1 MDNTDS
7 NLITLI
13 GHFCLINIKD
23 KVVQLLSCIEVNLKN
38 MGSGSV
44 MYLMKIKP
52 LNAKLQEVSFTF
64 AFMNLESP
72 YIQQAC
78 LLRVNNYN
86 LIVSDIY
93 MYMICDELFH
103 IFPLQMTI
111 VNLTI

>member
-13 GHFCLINIKD
+13 GHFRLINIKD
-23 KVVQLLSCIEVNLKN
+23 EVVQLLSCTEV
-38 MGSGSV
+38 SSV

-72 YIQQAC
+72 YIQQSC

-93 MYMICDELFH
+93 ICYVMNYFTSLLFRW
-103 IFPLQMTI
+103 LLST
-111 VNLTI
+111 